1 MVKFADISLGSD
13 VLSSSL
19 APSYSTEDF
28 RWLSS
33 PRRESTPVDVSGLHG
48 EDLPPGF
55 RVTSAQ
61 EEALL
66 GSDEPVTHIMYSDGL
81 ATVSV
86 FISAHSGDAVTE
98 RSNAG
103 ASNTY
108 SVVVDDHRVTAV
120 GDVPAATVKRI
131 ADSIVIE

>member
-1 MVKFADISLGSD
+1 MA
-13 VLSSSL
+13 
-19 APSYSTEDF
+19 
-28 RWLSS
+28 S
-33 PRRESTPVDVSGLHG
+33 PRRQSTPVDVSGLHDD
-48 EDLPPGF
+48 DLPPGF

-61 EEALL
+61 DEVLS

-86 FISAHSGDAVTE
+86 FISEHSGDAVTE
-98 RSNAG
+98 RSSAG

-108 SVVVDDHRVTAV
+108 SVVIADHRVTAV